1 MENNDKSN
9 KIDIKKCTCCYYDI
23 INFEDLNLDILI
35 DQKSFEN
42 ILVYN
47 ISYKTLIGSKPL
59 RITFNK
65 IDGVIRVCDETRYL
79 VLFGAEKYDFIEFIY
94 NRIRY
99 LIEIK
104 SGITYVISHD
114 YAKIKIDSY
123 DSLPLE
129 KNIDFIQCYNIC

>member
-23 INFEDLNLDILI
+23 TKFEDLNLDILV

-65 IDGVIRVCDETRYL
+65 TDGVIRVCDETRYL
-79 VLFGAEKYDFIEFIY
+79 VLFGAEKYDFIDFIY

-99 LIEIK
+99 LTEVK

>member
-1 MENNDKSN
+1 MINQ
-9 KIDIKKCTCCYYDI
+9 IKLILKCTCCYYDI
-23 INFEDLNLDILI
+23 IKFEDLNLDILV

-79 VLFGAEKYDFIEFIY
+79 VLFGAEKYDFIDFIY

-99 LIEIK
+99 LIEVK
-104 SGITYVISHD
+104 SGITYVLSHD

>member
-23 INFEDLNLDILI
+23 IKFEDLNLDILV

-47 ISYKTLIGSKPL
+47 ISYKTLTGSKPF

-65 IDGVIRVCDETRYL
+65 IDGVISVCDETRYL
-79 VLFGAEKYDFIEFIY
+79 VLFGAEKYDFIDFIY

-99 LIEIK
+99 LIEVK

-123 DSLPLE
+123 DYLPLE